1 MPVHTVSEG
10 DCLSSI
16 AERYGFF
23 WETLWNHPQ
32 NAHIVRDRK
41 DPNTLAVGDA
51 VFIPEK
57 RMKSYVRST
66 GARYTWKVKG
76 VPAKFRVQARWGD
89 EPMAGAPYV
98 LTVDGE
104 VHEGVTDGEGG
115 VEVTIR
121 PSARRASLAV
131 GEGARRLEYTF
142 DLGAMPPAAD
152 VAGALERLRSLG
164 FYAGEGREEL
174 DDEARGAVRAFQREC
189 GLDATGEIDDA
200 TRTKLRRL
208 HDGV

>member
-76 VPAKFRVQARWGD
+76 VPAKFRVQLRWGD
-89 EPMAGAPYV
+89 ELRADEPYV
-98 LTVDGE
+98 LTIDGE
-104 VHEGVTDGEGG
+104 LHEGRTDGEGRI
-115 VEVTIR
+115 EVVIR
-121 PSARRASLAV
+121 PDARHGSLRV
-131 GEGARRLEYTF
+131 GEGVRETEYEI
-142 DLGAMPPAAD
+142 DLGAMPPVD
-152 VAGALERLRSLG
+152 MLAGALGRLRNLG
-164 FYAGEGREEL
+164 FYSGELGEEL
-174 DDEARGAVRAFQREC
+174 DDDARGALLAFQRVY
-189 GLDATGEIDDA
+189 GLEETGQPDDA
-200 TRTKLRRL
+200 TKSALRRL

>member
-76 VPAKFRVQARWGD
+76 VPAKFRVQLRWGD
-89 EPMAGAPYV
+89 EVRADEPYV
-98 LTVDGE
+98 LTIDGE
-104 VHEGVTDGEGG
+104 VHEGRTDGEGRI
-115 VEVTIR
+115 EVVIR
-121 PSARRASLAV
+121 PDARRGTLVV
-131 GEGARRLEYTF
+131 GEGERRTEYSLS
-142 DLGAMPPAAD
+142 LGGMPPAET

-164 FYAGEGREEL
+164 YYAGPHRDDLGDEGRDAL
-174 DDEARGAVRAFQREC
+174 RAFQTARGLEVT
-189 GLDATGEIDDA
+189 GELDAA
-200 TRTKLRRL
+200 TKSYLRHL